1 MAQSSSA
8 TGTGSTADKIEATKD
23 AAREEVGRLS
33 RDAKKLAHD
42 ASERG
47 SELVDGALE
56 AGRDYA
62 ARARS
67 EAEHVYDVGQKRAE
81 EAAFY
86 AELGYEEAAD
96 MVRRHPVQAM
106 GLAVG
111 VGVLIGLLIARR

>member
-1 MAQSSSA
+1 MAQNRS
-8 TGTGSTADKIEATKD
+8 GTGRGSAADKIVATKD
-23 AAREEVGRLS
+23 AAREEAGRIAG
-33 RDAKKLAHD
+33 DAKRLARD
-42 ASERG
+42 GSGRG

-56 AGRDYA
+56 TGRDYA
-62 ARARS
+62 ARARL
-67 EAEHVYDVGQKRAE
+67 EAERVYNVGQRRAE

-96 MVRRHPVQAM
+96 MIRRHPAQAM

>member
-1 MAQSSSA
+1 MAQNRS
-8 TGTGSTADKIEATKD
+8 GTGRGSAADKIVTTKD
-23 AAREEVGRLS
+23 AAREEAGRIAG
-33 RDAKKLAHD
+33 DAKRLARD
-42 ASERG
+42 VSGRG

-56 AGRDYA
+56 TGRDYA
-62 ARARS
+62 ARARL
-67 EAEHVYDVGQKRAE
+67 EAERVYNVGQRRAE

-96 MVRRHPVQAM
+96 MIRRHPAQAM

>member
-1 MAQSSSA
+1 MAQNSSETGKGSA
-8 TGTGSTADKIEATKD
+8 ADKIEATKD
-23 AAREEVGRLS
+23 AASAEAGRIAG
-33 RDAKKLAHD
+33 DAKKLARD
-42 ASERG
+42 VSGRG

-56 AGRDYA
+56 TGRDYA

-67 EAEHVYDVGQKRAE
+67 EAERVYDVGQKRAE

-96 MVRRHPVQAM
+96 MIRRHPAQAM

>member
-1 MAQSSSA
+1 MSA
-8 TGTGSTADKIEATKD
+8 VATKD
-23 AAREEVGRLS
+23 AAREEAGRIAG
-33 RDAKKLAHD
+33 DAKRLARD
-42 ASERG
+42 VSGRG

-56 AGRDYA
+56 TGRDYA
-62 ARARS
+62 ARARL
-67 EAEHVYDVGQKRAE
+67 EAERVYNVGQRRAE

-96 MVRRHPVQAM
+96 MIRRHPAQAM

>member
-1 MAQSSSA
+1 MAQNSSE
-8 TGTGSTADKIEATKD
+8 TGTGSAADKMEATKD
-23 AAREEVGRLS
+23 AAREEAGRIAS
-33 RDAKKLAHD
+33 DAKKLARD
-42 ASERG
+42 VSERG
-47 SELVDGALE
+47 SGLVDGAVDT
-56 AGRDYA
+56 GRGYA

-67 EAEHVYDVGQKRAE
+67 EAERVYDVGQKRAE

-96 MVRRHPVQAM
+96 MIRRHPAQAM